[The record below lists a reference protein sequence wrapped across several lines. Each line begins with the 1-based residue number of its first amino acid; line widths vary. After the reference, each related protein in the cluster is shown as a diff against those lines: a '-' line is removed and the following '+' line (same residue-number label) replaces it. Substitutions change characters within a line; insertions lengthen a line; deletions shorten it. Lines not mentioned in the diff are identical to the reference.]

1 MTHATAD
8 NLYRL
13 LPAIYRLRDVEHNGV
28 LKALLGILAEQAS
41 VVEEDIAR
49 LYDNVFIETCDE
61 WVVPYIGDLLG
72 VRLLHTVGS
81 TASLRG
87 YVANTLAYRRRK
99 GTAPVLEQLARD
111 VTDWTARAVEF
122 FQRLGTTQHVNHV
135 RLHNVRTPNLRDTN
149 ALELL
154 GGPFESATHSA
165 EVRRIESQRG
175 RYNIPNIG
183 LFLWRLQPYTFASDQ
198 SARGMARAVTAPS
211 DGRYTFHSLGLDG
224 PLFNRPQTETE
235 ITHLAE
241 EINVPGELR
250 RRPLYDE
257 LEALRQAIV
266 DGAPPR
272 TAYFGPTPVLQ
283 VFVDGSSD
291 PIASD
296 RIMICDLSDLPT
308 SPPGGW
314 RRPPDSRM
322 YRRFDGVE
330 VDRPIDVG
338 VDPALGRLAFPAG
351 ATPTQVQVSYTYAF
365 SGDVGGGPYDRR
377 TSLVHILTR
386 PVTWQVGVSQ
396 ALSPV
401 PDQVFPS
408 LAEAVQVWN
417 EQPPGTVGVIAVLD
431 SLTYA
436 EDLTGIDAIAIPEGS
451 QLLLVAADWP
461 AVEVPH
467 GEGPTER
474 MVGQLTAVG
483 RRSHVLGDIAV
494 VGTASA
500 DSQSPGELVLHG
512 LLVEGRLGVLGS
524 GLGSLKIMHTTLL
537 PAAGGI
543 VVEPSSPPTE
553 QSPPLLIH
561 IERSI
566 CGPITL
572 GESITSLH
580 FIDSIVDGAGNM
592 AIAAPASACDIST
605 STVYGRA
612 TMRSLQASEC
622 IFTDALIV
630 ERRQAGCVRFSYLP
644 DDSQTPRRYR
654 CQPDLALKDATGP
667 VGRARIRARLRPAFT
682 STQYGH
688 PAYAQ
693 LSLTCAEELRTGAED
708 GSEMGVFSHLKQPQR
723 EANLRTS
730 LEEYLRFGLEAG
742 FFFVT

>member
-1 MTHATAD
+1 MTHTTAD
-8 NLYRL
+8 NLYGL
-13 LPAIYRLRDVEHNGV
+13 LPAIYRLRDAEHDGT
-28 LKALLGILAEQAS
+28 LKALLSILAEQAR

-49 LYDNVFIETCDE
+49 LYDNSFIETCDE

-72 VRLLHTVGS
+72 VRSLHAVGS
-81 TASLRG
+81 TASLRP

-111 VTDWTARAVEF
+111 VTGWTARAVEF

-135 RLHNVRTPNLRDTN
+135 RLHNVRTSNLRDTN

-154 GGPFESATHSA
+154 GSPFESAAYSA
-165 EVRRIESQRG
+165 EVRHIESQRG
-175 RYNIPNIG
+175 RYNIPNLG
-183 LFLWRLQPYTFASDQ
+183 LFLWRLQPYTFAADQ
-198 SARGMARAVTAPS
+198 GARVMARAVVTPS
-211 DGRYTFHSLGLDG
+211 DGRYTFDPLGLET
-224 PLFNRPQTETE
+224 PLFNRPHTETE

-257 LEALRQAIV
+257 LEARRQAIV
-266 DGAPPR
+266 DGGPPH
-272 TAYFGPTPVLQ
+272 TAYFGATPVLQ

-308 SPPGGW
+308 SPPGEW
-314 RRPPDSRM
+314 RRPPASRT

-330 VDRPIDVG
+330 VAMPIDVG
-338 VDPALGRLAFPAG
+338 VDPVLGRLAFPEGVRPA
-351 ATPTQVQVSYTYAF
+351 QVQVSYTYAF
-365 SGDVGGGPYDRR
+365 SADMGGGPYDRR
-377 TSLVHILTR
+377 ASLAQILTR

-396 ALSPV
+396 ALPPV

-417 EQPPGTVGVIAVLD
+417 EQPRGTVGVIAVLD

-436 EDLTGIDAIAIPEGS
+436 EELTGIDAIAIPEGS
-451 QLLLVAADWP
+451 QLVLVAADWP
-461 AVEVPH
+461 EVEVSDAP
-467 GEGPTER
+467 GLTER
-474 MVGQLTAVG
+474 TVGQLAPVE
-483 RRSHVLGDIAV
+483 RRPHVLGDIAV
-494 VGTASA
+494 VGTAPA
-500 DSQSPGELVLHG
+500 ASQSPGELVLHG
-512 LLVEGRLGVLGS
+512 LLIEGRLGVSGN
-524 GLGSLKIMHTTLL
+524 GLGSVRIVHSTLV
-537 PAAGGI
+537 PAVGGL
-543 VVEPSSPPTE
+543 VAEPSS
-553 QSPPLLIH
+553 SPPQQNTPLRIS

-566 CGPITL
+566 CGSITL
-572 GESITSLH
+572 AASLMSLH
-580 FIDSIVDGAGNM
+580 IVDSIVDGAGNM

-605 STVYGRA
+605 STVYGHA
-612 TMRSLQASEC
+612 TMRSLEASEC
-622 IFTDALIV
+622 IFTDALRV
-630 ERRQAGCVRFSYLP
+630 ERRQTGCVRFSYLP
-644 DDSQTPRRYR
+644 DGSQTPRRYR
-654 CQPDLALKDATGP
+654 CQPDLALKGLTRPA
-667 VGRARIRARLRPAFT
+667 GRARIHARLRPAFT

-693 LSLTCAEELRTGAED
+693 LSHACAEELRTGAED